1 MPSNEKFVSNHFNY
15 RKIFRVVGWF
25 LAVLLALLL
34 LILLAIQTEYVQ
46 NIART
51 EIVAFLNKKL
61 NTKVELQ
68 GLSVDFPKT
77 IVLEGIYVQ
86 DLTKDTLIY
95 GDIIKV
101 DVDMYCLLYNE
112 LNMNEIQ
119 LQGVTAI
126 VKRNAIDT
134 LFNFQFIIDAFASKD
149 AKIVEKDTTPM
160 AFSLDNLIIK
170 NTKFVY
176 QDVVTGNDVDIYL
189 SSSDIQMS
197 IFDPTNLTFNIPN
210 INIDGLKGKINQTKP
225 LELIIKDDESKSK
238 TEKFLRL
245 SNGHTSLKNIDLS
258 YNNEISSLDTKFI
271 LQNADV
277 YPKNIDLKN
286 SLIHIKKINVE
297 SLNAR
302 VALNSKSDS
311 DIVQLTDVDGVDIV
325 QNYLPW
331 KVVVDQIKLTENKL
345 VFDDNTKKPL
355 SQGMDFGH
363 LVLSKLNFEAND
375 FMFHRDTISVDVQ
388 KTNAIE
394 MSGFVLNQFQTR
406 LLYTDSGATLEGLVI
421 KTPGTEIKRNLK
433 VAYPSLAAAM
443 KDFSI
448 IQINMKLDNSQIQ
461 VADILTFVPNL
472 SSLPAFKN
480 KKAVFKFDADIDGC
494 LAALKIKKLLFE
506 GFENT
511 RLDISGMITNVLD
524 TSRIMADLQIKHA
537 STSLNDIKTFIPP
550 NNLPKDITLP
560 NAISLSGNVKGG
572 MSDMKADVD
581 ILTSM
586 GNATL
591 VGNINDLKSPT
602 NAIYDAEIS
611 LSSLQLGKILRKE
624 ATIGNLSA
632 QFSLN
637 GKGYDPQTAKIDLD
651 GMVNSA
657 VYNNYNYKD
666 VVLKANIDR
675 QQIKTSGAIKD
686 PNMHISF
693 IGEGDLNKSYPC
705 FMVTAEID
713 SIKTLPLHLTKDAI
727 IYRGHIDADFPVL
740 SVDSL
745 QGNVYVS
752 NSLIVIKDRRIS
764 LDSIVLEAKYQDN
777 AQFITARTDFAEAM
791 IKGRYKL
798 TQLSDIFLNA
808 IEPYYAMER
817 DSASVLLDDYDFK
830 LSGSVSDHPTIRA
843 FLPDLTRLSPIIMA
857 GAFAPSG
864 WNVSA
869 TAPSIIYGTSRV
881 SSLVFVAEE
890 KDKELKVNL
899 TAAEIKNGEN
909 LNLINTRFNTEVDI
923 DNIKYALRIGDKTD
937 TDRYIVQGNIG
948 REPNETFNLFIN
960 PDSLL
965 LNYDKWDIS
974 KDNSVRFGGNI
985 LEAENFDLSK
995 DDQHL
1000 IISNI
1005 DQNEKSPL
1013 KVAFDNFRLGTLT
1026 GFLQKDSLIAD
1037 GTINGDILIKDIATL
1052 PNINADLGI
1061 SNLTINRDT
1070 IGDLSVNVHNNIQNT
1085 FDANVTLKGRDNEA
1099 VLSGKYSLKPNDKS
1113 EMDINIDIQKLQ
1125 MKTVEGLSF
1134 GAIRNGKGYIKGK
1147 VSLQG
1152 KPIAPDIDG
1161 SIGFNDASMIIAM
1174 LNNEFNIDN
1183 EQIIAVDNVGLKFN
1197 RFTVKDAA
1205 ENRLTVNGSIL
1216 TTNYVNYKFDLNVR
1230 AKNFQGLNSSQ
1241 INNKLYYGKLFFDTN
1256 LRISGTEVAPVVD
1269 GTLRINEDTELTM
1282 VLPKEQQGILDR
1294 EGIVVFVDKDA
1305 PVNDSLF
1312 LQNIDSLNT
1321 SSILGMD
1328 VSVNIEVD
1336 KKATLTMVIDEANG
1350 DFIKLK
1356 GEALLNGGIDK
1367 SGKITL
1373 TGSYELDE
1381 GAYEMSFNLIK
1392 RKFVIQK
1399 GSKIT
1404 WAGEPTDGN
1413 MDVTAIYI
1421 ANTSA
1426 ADLVQ
1431 DQVAAAKTDLRY
1443 RQRLPFE
1450 VQLNMDGPLLRP
1462 LLTFEIKL
1470 PKESSVRVD
1479 SEISGQVEMR
1489 LNQLN
1494 AEPSELS
1501 KQVYALLI
1509 LNRFVADNPFA
1520 SASGGL
1526 SAESMARQSVSKILS
1541 QQLNNL
1547 AANLVKGVEL
1557 DFDVVSSEDYTS
1569 GNLENRTDLNVGVS
1583 KRLFDER
1590 LNVSVGTNIALEGG
1604 QQGNEATSAGNSTS
1618 PNINIEYMLSKD
1630 GRYLIR
1636 AYRRNEY
1643 EGVVEGFV
1651 VETGVGFVMSVE
1663 YNKFKEIFQRKKE
1676 RRSNRNAERKN
1687 RERTANESPD
1697 SLNNA
1702 PSGDNKSNR

>member
-1 MPSNEKFVSNHFNY
+1 MPSNEKIVKDNFNF
-15 RKIFRVVGWF
+15 RKILRVLGWF
-25 LAVLLALLL
+25 LAILIALISIF
-34 LILLAIQTEYVQ
+34 LIAIQTDYVQ

-61 NTKVELQ
+61 NTKVEVR
-68 GLSVDFPKT
+68 GLSIDFPKK
-77 IVLEGIYVQ
+77 IVLEGVYIQ
-86 DLTKDTLIY
+86 DMTKDTLIY
-95 GDIIKV
+95 GDVIKV

-119 LQGVTAI
+119 FQGVTAK

-149 AKIVEKDTTPM
+149 VKNIEKNSTPM
-160 AFSLDNLIIK
+160 AISLDNLIVK
-170 NTKFVY
+170 NSKFVFY
-176 QDVVTGNDVDIYL
+176 DVVTGNDVDIYL
-189 SSSDIQMS
+189 GSSDIQMS
-197 IFDPTNLTFNIPN
+197 IFDPKNLIFDIPN
-210 INIDGLKGKINQTKP
+210 VNIDGLKGKINQIKP
-225 LELIIKDDESKSK
+225 IDLVVKEDESKNIA
-238 TEKFLRL
+238 EQFLRL
-245 SNGHTSLKNIDLS
+245 SNEHTSLKNIDLS
-258 YNNEISSLDTKFI
+258 YNNEISGLDTRFI
-271 LQNADV
+271 VQNVDI
-277 YPKNIDLKN
+277 YPKNIDLEN
-286 SLIHIKKINVE
+286 SLINIENIDIE

-302 VALNSKSDS
+302 VALNSTTDA
-311 DIVQLTDVDGVDIV
+311 DIVQLTDAEGLDIA

-331 KVVVDQIKLTENKL
+331 KVIVEHINLSENKV
-345 VFDDNTKKPL
+345 VFDDNTKKPI
-355 SQGMDFGH
+355 SKGIDFGH
-363 LVLSKLNFEAND
+363 LAIAQLNFEADD
-375 FMFHRDTISVDVQ
+375 FMFHRDTISVNVQ
-388 KTNAIE
+388 KTNFIE
-394 MSGFVLNQFQTR
+394 KSGFVINQFQTK
-406 LLYTDSGATLEGLVI
+406 LFYTDLGATLDGLVI
-421 KTPGTEIKRNLK
+421 KTPGSEIKRNIK
-433 VAYPSLAAAM
+433 VTYPSLAVAM
-443 KDFSI
+443 KDFSTI
-448 IQINMKLDNSQIQ
+448 RIDMKLDNSQIQ
-461 VADILTFVPNL
+461 VADILTFVPSL
-472 SSLPAFKN
+472 SSMPAFKN
-480 KKAVFKFDADIDGC
+480 KKAVFKFDADIDGS
-494 LAALKIKKLLFE
+494 LAALNIKKLLFV
-506 GFENT
+506 GFGNT
-511 RLDISGMITNVLD
+511 RLDFSGMITNVLD
-524 TSRIMADLQIKHA
+524 TNRVMVDLQIKHA
-537 STSLNDIKTFIPP
+537 STSLTDIKTLAPP
-550 NNLPKDITLP
+550 NSLPKDITLP
-560 NAISLSGNVKGG
+560 NALSLSGNIKGG
-572 MSDMKADVD
+572 MSDMNADID
-581 ILTSM
+581 IRTSL

-591 VGNINDLKSPT
+591 VGSINDLKSPT
-602 NAIYDAEIS
+602 NASYDAQIA

-624 ATIGNLSA
+624 PTIGNLSA

-637 GKGYDPQTAKIDLD
+637 GKGYNPQTAKVDLN
-651 GMVNSA
+651 GVVGSA

-666 VVLKANIDR
+666 VVLKASIDR

-686 PNMHISF
+686 PNIHISF
-693 IGEGDLNKSYPC
+693 IGEGDMNKSFPC
-705 FMVTAEID
+705 FMVRAEID
-713 SIKTLPLHLTKDAI
+713 SIKTLPLNLTSDAI
-727 IYRGHIDADFPVL
+727 VYRGLVDADFPVL
-740 SVDSL
+740 SLDSL

-752 NSLIVIKDRRIS
+752 NSLIVVKDKRIS
-764 LDSIVLEAKYQDN
+764 LDSIILEAKYQDN
-777 AQFITARTDFAEAM
+777 AQSIIAKTDFAQAE
-791 IKGRYKL
+791 IVGQYKL

-817 DSASVLLDDYDFK
+817 DTSSAILDDCNFEI
-830 LSGSVSDHPTIRA
+830 SGSVNDHPTIRA
-843 FLPDLTRLSPIIMA
+843 FLPELTRLSPIIMQ

-864 WNVSA
+864 WNVNA

-881 SSLVFVAEE
+881 SNLVFAAKE
-890 KDKELKVNL
+890 KDKELQVNL
-899 TAAEIKNGEN
+899 TAGEIKNGEN

-923 DNIKYALRIGDKTD
+923 DNIKYTLRIGDKSD
-937 TDRYIVQGNIG
+937 IDRYIVQGNIG
-948 REPNETFNLFIN
+948 REPNNTYDLYIN
-960 PDSLL
+960 PDSLM

-974 KDNSVRFGGNI
+974 KENSFRFGGNI
-985 LEAENFDLSK
+985 LEATKFDLSK
-995 DDQHL
+995 DNQHL
-1000 IISNI
+1000 RISNV
-1005 DQNEKSPL
+1005 DQNVNSPL
-1013 KVAFDNFRLGTLT
+1013 KIVFDNFRLGTLT

-1037 GTINGDILIKDIATL
+1037 GIINGDILIKDIATL

-1061 SNLTINRDT
+1061 ENLAVNRDT
-1070 IGDLSVNVHNNIQNT
+1070 IGNLTVAVHNKIQNT
-1085 FDANVTLKGRDNEA
+1085 FDANVTLKGRNNEA
-1099 VLSGKYSLKPNDKS
+1099 VLSGKYFLKPNDKS
-1113 EMDINIDIQKLQ
+1113 EMDINLDIQKLQ
-1125 MKTVEGLSF
+1125 MKTIEDLSF
-1134 GAIRNGKGYIKGK
+1134 GAIRKGKGFIKGK

-1152 KPIAPDIDG
+1152 KPIAPDING
-1161 SIGFNDASMIIAM
+1161 SIGFNDASMTIAM
-1174 LNNEFNIDN
+1174 LNNEFKIDN
-1183 EQIIAVDNVGLKFN
+1183 EQIIAVDNVGLKFD
-1197 RFTVKDAA
+1197 RFTIRDAA
-1205 ENRLTVNGSIL
+1205 ENRLTVNGSVL

-1230 AKNFQGLNSSQ
+1230 ARNFQGLNSSQ

-1256 LRISGTEVAPVVD
+1256 LRISGTEIAPVVD
-1269 GTLRINEDTELTM
+1269 GTLRINEDTDITM

-1312 LQNIDSLNT
+1312 LQDIDSLNT
-1321 SSILGMD
+1321 SFILGMD

-1350 DFIKLK
+1350 DFLKLK

-1413 MDVTAIYI
+1413 MDVTAVYI
-1421 ANTSA
+1421 ANTSV

-1450 VQLNMDGPLLRP
+1450 VQLNMDGPLLSP

-1479 SEISGQVEMR
+1479 SDISGQVEMR

-1509 LNRFVADNPFA
+1509 LNRFVAENPFA

-1557 DFDVVSSEDYTS
+1557 DFDVVSSEDYSS

-1604 QQGNEATSAGNSTS
+1604 QQGNEATNAGNSTS

-1636 AYRRNEY
+1636 AYRKNEY

-1676 RRSNRNAERKN
+1676 RRSNRNAERRKS
-1687 RERTANESPD
+1687 ERSTNESSD

-1702 PSGDNKSNR
+1702 PSSNIKRQ

>member
-1 MPSNEKFVSNHFNY
+1 MPSNEKIVKDNFNF
-15 RKIFRVVGWF
+15 RKILRVLGWF
-25 LAVLLALLL
+25 LAILIA
-34 LILLAIQTEYVQ
+34 LILIILIAIQTDYVQ

-61 NTKVELQ
+61 NTKVEVR
-68 GLSVDFPKT
+68 GLSIDFPKK
-77 IVLEGIYVQ
+77 IVLEGVYIQ
-86 DLTKDTLIY
+86 DFTKDTLIY
-95 GDIIKV
+95 GDVIKV

-119 LQGVTAI
+119 FQGVTAK

-149 AKIVEKDTTPM
+149 VKNIEKNSTPM
-160 AFSLDNLIIK
+160 AISLDNLIVK
-170 NTKFVY
+170 NSKFVFY
-176 QDVVTGNDVDIYL
+176 DVVTGNDVDIYL
-189 SSSDIQMS
+189 GSSDIQMS
-197 IFDPTNLTFNIPN
+197 IFDPKNLVFDIPN
-210 INIDGLKGKINQTKP
+210 VNIDGLKGKINQIKP
-225 LELIIKDDESKSK
+225 IDLVFKEDESKNIA
-238 TEKFLRL
+238 EQFLRL
-245 SNGHTSLKNIDLS
+245 SNEHTSLKNIDLS
-258 YNNEISSLDTKFI
+258 YNNEISGLDTRFI
-271 LQNADV
+271 VQNVDI
-277 YPKNIDLKN
+277 YPKNIDLEN
-286 SLIHIKKINVE
+286 SLIHIENINIE

-302 VALNSKSDS
+302 VALNSTSDA
-311 DIVQLTDVDGVDIV
+311 DIVQLTDAEGLDIS

-331 KVVVDQIKLTENKL
+331 KVIVDHINLSENKV

-355 SQGMDFGH
+355 SQGIDFGH
-363 LVLSKLNFEAND
+363 LAFTQLNFEADD
-375 FMFHRDTISVDVQ
+375 FMFHRDTISVNVQ
-388 KTNAIE
+388 KTNFIE
-394 MSGFVLNQFQTR
+394 KSGFVINQFQTK
-406 LLYTDSGATLEGLVI
+406 LFYTDLGATLDGLVI
-421 KTPGTEIKRNLK
+421 KTPGSEIKRNLK
-433 VAYPSLAAAM
+433 VAYPSLTIAM
-443 KDFSI
+443 KDFSTI
-448 IQINMKLDNSQIQ
+448 RINMKLDNSQIQ

-480 KKAVFKFDADIDGC
+480 KKAVFKFDADIDGS
-494 LAALKIKKLLFE
+494 LAALNIKKLLFE
-506 GFENT
+506 GFGNT
-511 RLDISGMITNVLD
+511 RLDFSGMITNVLD
-524 TSRIMADLQIKHA
+524 TNRVMVDLQIKHA
-537 STSLNDIKTFIPP
+537 STTLTDIKTLAPP
-550 NNLPKDITLP
+550 NSLPKDVTLP
-560 NAISLSGNVKGG
+560 NAISLSGNIKGG
-572 MSDMKADVD
+572 MSDMNADVD
-581 ILTSM
+581 IRTSL

-591 VGNINDLKSPT
+591 VGIINDLKSST
-602 NAIYDAEIS
+602 NASYDAEIA

-624 ATIGNLSA
+624 PTIGNLSA

-637 GKGYDPQTAKIDLD
+637 GKGYNPQTAKVDLN
-651 GMVNSA
+651 GVVGSA
-657 VYNNYNYKD
+657 IYNNYNYKD
-666 VVLKANIDR
+666 VVLKASIDR

-686 PNMHISF
+686 PNIHISF
-693 IGEGDLNKSYPC
+693 IGEGDMNKSFPC

-713 SIKTLPLHLTKDAI
+713 SIKTLPLNLTEDAI
-727 IYRGHIDADFPVL
+727 IYRGHVDADFPVL
-740 SVDSL
+740 SLDSL

-752 NSLIVIKDRRIS
+752 NSLIVVKDNRIS
-764 LDSIVLEAKYQDN
+764 LDSIILEAKYQDN
-777 AQFITARTDFAEAM
+777 AQSIIAKTDFAQAE
-791 IKGRYKL
+791 IVGQYKL

-817 DSASVLLDDYDFK
+817 DTSSAILDDYNFEI
-830 LSGSVSDHPTIRA
+830 SGSVNDHPTIRA
-843 FLPDLTRLSPIIMA
+843 FLPELTRLSPIIMA

-864 WNVSA
+864 WNVNA

-881 SSLVFVAEE
+881 SNLVFAAEE
-890 KDKELKVNL
+890 KDKELQVNL
-899 TAAEIKNGEN
+899 TAGEIKNGEN

-923 DNIKYALRIGDKTD
+923 DNIKYTLRIGDKSD
-937 TDRYIVQGNIG
+937 IDRYIVQGNIG
-948 REPNETFNLFIN
+948 REPNNIYDLYIN
-960 PDSLL
+960 PDSLM

-974 KDNSVRFGGNI
+974 KENSFRFGGNI
-985 LEAENFDLSK
+985 LEATKFDLSK
-995 DDQHL
+995 DNQHL
-1000 IISNI
+1000 RISNV
-1005 DQNEKSPL
+1005 DQNVNSPL
-1013 KVAFDNFRLGTLT
+1013 KVAFENFRLGTLT

-1037 GTINGDILIKDIATL
+1037 GNINGNILIKDIATL

-1061 SNLTINRDT
+1061 ANLAVNRDT
-1070 IGDLSVNVHNNIQNT
+1070 IGNLTVAVHNNIQNT
-1085 FDANVTLKGRDNEA
+1085 FDANVTLKGRNNEA
-1099 VLSGKYSLKPNDKS
+1099 VLSGKYFLKPNEKS
-1113 EMDINIDIQKLQ
+1113 EMDIILDIQKLQ
-1125 MKTVEGLSF
+1125 MKTIEDLSF
-1134 GAIRNGKGYIKGK
+1134 GAIRKGKGFIKGK

-1152 KPIAPDIDG
+1152 KPIAPDING
-1161 SIGFNDASMIIAM
+1161 SIGFNDASMIISM
-1174 LNNEFNIDN
+1174 LNNEFKIDN
-1183 EQIIAVDNVGLKFN
+1183 EQIIAVDNVGLKFD
-1197 RFTVKDAA
+1197 RFTIRDAA
-1205 ENRLTVNGSIL
+1205 ENRLTVNGSVL

-1230 AKNFQGLNSSQ
+1230 ARNFQGLNSSQ

-1256 LRISGTEVAPVVD
+1256 LRISGTEIAPVVD
-1269 GTLRINEDTELTM
+1269 GTLRINEDTDITM

-1312 LQNIDSLNT
+1312 LQDIDSLNT

-1336 KKATLTMVIDEANG
+1336 KKATLTMVSDEANG
-1350 DFIKLK
+1350 DFLKLK

-1413 MDVTAIYI
+1413 MDVTAVYI
-1421 ANTSA
+1421 ANTSV

-1450 VQLNMDGPLLRP
+1450 VQLNMDGPLLSP

-1509 LNRFVADNPFA
+1509 LNRFVAENPFA

-1526 SAESMARQSVSKILS
+1526 SAETMARQSVSKILS

-1557 DFDVVSSEDYTS
+1557 DFDVVSSEDYSS

-1604 QQGNEATSAGNSTS
+1604 QQGNEATNAGNSTS

-1636 AYRRNEY
+1636 AYRKNEY

-1663 YNKFKEIFQRKKE
+1663 YNKFKEIFERKKE
-1676 RRSNRNAERKN
+1676 RRSNRNAERRKS
-1687 RERTANESPD
+1687 ERNTNESSD

-1702 PSGDNKSNR
+1702 PSSNIKRQ